1 MGCGKLFIMH
11 SRVQSEHVKKS
22 IQKILKEHGLD
33 IIIQCN
39 MKSVNHLDVIFNL
52 MTEFVSLMQNQK

>member
-1 MGCGKLFIMH
+1 MH

-33 IIIQCN
+33 IIIQSN